1 MFSWGAV
8 FLLRIQRKGYIY
20 PQPVFIAHGHLTAV
34 CFYYSVGKRQT
45 QSVCAVWDGAEAFE
59 HRLVYP
65 AAVVCNE
72 GLGPLTEVADVGHK
86 IYMSVR
92 ANLLLTT
99 LAAVIG
105 VFTVFVKF
113 LTVGS
118 VSLGFILL
126 SMLLWALP
134 AAAAS
139 LYVNTK

>member
-1 MFSWGAV
+1 
-8 FLLRIQRKGYIY
+8 
-20 PQPVFIAHGHLTAV
+20 
-34 CFYYSVGKRQT
+34 
-45 QSVCAVWDGAEAFE
+45 
-59 HRLVYP
+59 
-65 AAVVCNE
+65 
-72 GLGPLTEVADVGHK
+72 
-86 IYMSVR
+86 MSVR
-92 ANLLLTT
+92 ANLLLAT